1 MVMAENSPSI
11 VVGIDGSNGS
21 LQALR
26 WAMREAVSRD
36 AAVEV
41 VHCWPTTLSE
51 RVLSTPHE
59 VGRASVCMLT
69 NEVAAA
75 LEEFPVKP
83 SVTMQSVNGRA
94 GVVLVERA
102 KNADLLVLGA
112 HGHTAMEDVLFGTVV
127 AECVKSAS
135 CPVFVVDAEGRA
147 VKHVGR
153 HVDLRVG

>member
-1 MVMAENSPSI
+1 MTEKFSSI
-11 VVGIDGSNGS
+11 IVGIDGSNGS

-26 WAMREAVSRD
+26 WAIREAVSRD

-75 LEEFPVKP
+75 LEELPVKP
-83 SVTMQSVNGRA
+83 SVSIQSVNGRA
-94 GVVLVERA
+94 GVVLAERA
-102 KNADLLVLGA
+102 ANADLLVLGA
-112 HGHTAMEDVLFGTVV
+112 HGHTVMEDVVFGKV
-127 AECVKSAS
+127 AAHCIRAAG
-135 CPVFVVDAEGRA
+135 CPVIVVDAYGHH

-153 HVDLRVG
+153 RVDLAVG